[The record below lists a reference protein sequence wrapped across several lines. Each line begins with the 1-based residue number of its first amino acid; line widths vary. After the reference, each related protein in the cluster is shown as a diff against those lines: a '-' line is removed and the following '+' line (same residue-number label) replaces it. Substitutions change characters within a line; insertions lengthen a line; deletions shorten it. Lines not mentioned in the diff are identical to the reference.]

1 MKKDLTDISEETKIL
16 VQKDVDRHLAKF
28 INAFTESLESCEDE
42 FDYFGLH
49 VALGVL
55 KKTTD
60 AMFEKNL
67 LEDVA
72 NPEDISSW
80 RYLLE
85 DCVNSKYQ
93 EQIRKVQD

>member
-1 MKKDLTDISEETKIL
+1 MKKDLTDISEETKLL
-16 VQKDVDRHLAKF
+16 VQHDVEKHLTKF
-28 INAFTESLESCEDE
+28 LVAFNDSLESCEDE
-42 FDYFGLH
+42 IDYFGLH

-80 RYLLE
+80 RDLLE
-85 DCVNSKYQ
+85 DCVNSKYR
-93 EQIRKVQD
+93 EQMRKIQD

>member
-28 INAFTESLESCEDE
+28 INAFTESLEQCEDE

-80 RYLLE
+80 RDLLE
-85 DCVNSKYQ
+85 DCVNSKYR
-93 EQIRKVQD
+93 EQMRKAQD

>member
-16 VQKDVDRHLAKF
+16 VQHDVEKHLAKF
-28 INAFTESLESCEDE
+28 LTAFNDSLETCEDE
-42 FDYFGLH
+42 IDYFGLH
-49 VALGVL
+49 IALGVL

-67 LEDVA
+67 LEDIA

-80 RYLLE
+80 RDLLE
-85 DCVNSKYQ
+85 DCVDSKYR